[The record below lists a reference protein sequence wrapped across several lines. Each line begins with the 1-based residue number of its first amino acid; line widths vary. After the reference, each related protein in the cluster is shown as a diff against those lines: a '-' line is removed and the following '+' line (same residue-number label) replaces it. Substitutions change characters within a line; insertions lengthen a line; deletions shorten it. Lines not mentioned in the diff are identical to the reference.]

1 MRESVKLREIAARVV
16 PIGADAV
23 MQHWYDHSF
32 TASCPATCSA
42 EGVKQESRPLYRALC
57 RPEQSCRDALH
68 TVDGKRMFGRTSE
81 GQVDFFFTSELRLPV
96 LHALGYLS
104 WVWHAHPRA
113 LGLGS
118 RDESAR
124 AAVEGGFVAV
134 SGIATRGACAKSE
147 SFAAGIERIQKTRGA
162 RSLSNGYRL
171 GDYSRAMARGDK
183 LFCSSASLRRLFRSW
198 PGSILGRLALRKEVR
213 HLWQFPLLA
222 THNRVYTPRRCLRQ
236 LLSLSSGVAPARV
249 QPELLL
255 ASRGTTGGGGLDQDV
270 RVRAAPRKNSRCAP
284 AVGRRLPLQHG
295 AVRCGEQGASQPRC
309 VGQDG

>member
-1 MRESVKLREIAARVV
+1 MKLREIAARVV

-183 LFCSSASLRRLFRSW
+183 LFCSSASLRRLSRSW

-222 THNRVYTPRRCLRQ
+222 THN
-236 LLSLSSGVAPARV
+236 
-249 QPELLL
+249 
-255 ASRGTTGGGGLDQDV
+255 
-270 RVRAAPRKNSRCAP
+270 
-284 AVGRRLPLQHG
+284 
-295 AVRCGEQGASQPRC
+295 
-309 VGQDG
+309 